1 VTSDERVKKDVH
13 RIGMLYDDTP
23 VYSFK
28 YIGDSTPQIGVMA
41 QDVEKTRPDAVI
53 EIGGI
58 KRVHLDKA
66 TERARYLGC

>member
-1 VTSDERVKKDVH
+1 
-13 RIGMLYDDTP
+13 MLYDDTP

-66 TERARYLGC
+66 TERARYFGMLSDLDLEAA